1 MAMISIRNLKKTYSN
16 GFTVME
22 DFNLEIESG
31 SFTVLVGPSGCG
43 KTTLI
48 RLISGLE
55 PCTEGSIWIAGNDVT
70 HHEPGERGVA
80 VVFQNYALYPHMTV
94 EKNISFGLRNFGYK
108 KDEIKRILAEVLE
121 LVGLTEYAGA
131 KPSSLSGGQRQ
142 RVALARAISKSPDVC
157 LMDEPLS
164 NLDARL
170 RAQMRCELIRIH
182 RKLGATFV
190 YITHDQAEAMS
201 LGDYIAVMDN
211 GRIMQYGTSE
221 DVYGNPANVFTASF
235 IGDPGMNILPQKDG
249 TYLGFRGQKVCIGQ
263 PEELDGLFIEGTV
276 STREHMG
283 DTYCYKV
290 TAADGVQFEMRRPER
305 IEEGELLD
313 MFIGKS
319 DLYAFDE
326 KGERIPDVKI
336 SEEAA
341 S

>member
-1 MAMISIRNLKKTYSN
+1 
-16 GFTVME
+16 ME
-22 DFNLEIESG
+22 NFNLEIKPG

-55 PCTEGSIWIAGNDVT
+55 ECTGGSIWIGGNDVT
-70 HHEPGERGVA
+70 HSEPGERGVA

-108 KDEIKRILAEVLE
+108 KDEIKKILAETLE
-121 LVGLTEYAGA
+121 LVGLTEYARA
-131 KPSSLSGGQRQ
+131 KPFALSGGQRQ

-170 RAQMRCELIRIH
+170 RAQMRGELIRIH
-182 RKLGATFV
+182 RKLRATFI
-190 YITHDQAEAMS
+190 YITHDQEEAMS

-221 DVYGNPANVFTASF
+221 DVYGDPANVFTARF

-249 TYLGFRGQKVCIGQ
+249 TYLGFRGHKVCIGRSGE
-263 PEELDGLFIEGTV
+263 PGCLLIRGSV
-276 STREHMG
+276 STREHLG
-283 DTYCYKV
+283 DVYCYKI
-290 TAADGVQFEMRRPER
+290 TAADGLRFETRRPER
-305 IEEGELLD
+305 IEEGESLD
-313 MFIGKS
+313 VFIRKS

-326 KGERIPDVKI
+326 KGERARDMKI
-336 SEEAA
+336 QVEEA

>member
-1 MAMISIRNLKKTYSN
+1 MISIRNLKKTYPT

-22 DFNLEIESG
+22 NLNLEIEPG

-70 HHEPGERGVA
+70 HYEPGERGVA

-121 LVGLTEYAGA
+121 LVGLAEYAKE
-131 KPSSLSGGQRQ
+131 KPSNLSGGQRQ

-170 RAQMRCELIRIH
+170 RAQMRGELTRIH

-201 LGDYIAVMDN
+201 LGDYIAVMDR

-221 DVYGNPANVFTASF
+221 DVYRNPANIFTARF

-249 TYLGFRGQKVCIGQ
+249 TYLGFRGQKVGIGR
-263 PEELDGLFIEGTV
+263 PEGLDCLFIEGAV
-276 STREHMG
+276 STREHLG
-283 DTYCYKV
+283 ETYCYKV
-290 TAADGVQFEMRRPER
+290 TAADGAQFEMRCPER
-305 IEEGELLD
+305 IEEGDLLD
-313 MFIGKS
+313 MFVRKS

-326 KGERIPDVKI
+326 KGERMAYVRMP
-336 SEEAA
+336 EEAA